1 MAEPPALDALFAR
14 LGRSVGRDLI
24 DAALT
29 HPSAGGPAR
38 PDYQRLEFLGDR
50 VLMLVI
56 AEALLNRWPG
66 EAEGK
71 LAPRLNDLV
80 RKETCAAVA
89 SDLNLGAH
97 LRMERSDSK
106 AGGRKRLTTL
116 GDAMEAVIAAVYL
129 DAGFEAAREVILRH
143 WGPRI
148 AAQGAVAPQD
158 PKSALQEWAEGR
170 GLGKPVYAL
179 VSRDGPDHAPRFVIA
194 AQLTNGAAAQ
204 GVAASKREAEK
215 AAAAAL
221 LERLAHD

>member
-1 MAEPPALDALFAR
+1 MAQPHALDTLFA
-14 LGRSVGRDLI
+14 LIGFSVDRDLI

-29 HPSAGGPAR
+29 HPSAGSPAR
-38 PDYQRLEFLGDR
+38 QDYQRLEFLGDR

-56 AEALLNRWPG
+56 AEALLRRWPS

-80 RKETCAAVA
+80 RKETCADVA
-89 SDLNLGAH
+89 AELNLGAY

-106 AGGRKRLTTL
+106 AGGRRRVTTL
-116 GDAMEAVIAAVYL
+116 GDAMEAVIAAIYL
-129 DAGFEAAREVILRH
+129 DAGLEAARDFILR
-143 WGPRI
+143 WWEPRL
-148 AAQGAVAPQD
+148 AAQGSVAPQD

-170 GLGKPVYAL
+170 GLSKPVYAMI
-179 VSRDGPDHAPRFVIA
+179 SRDGPDHAPRFVIE

-204 GVAASKREAEK
+204 GAATSKREAEK